1 MPDYL
6 TSVQDKGFY
15 GWPYSYFG
23 QHLDTRVKQ
32 QRPDL
37 VKKAIKPDYSL
48 GSHVAPLGLWF
59 ASKKTN
65 LGDQI

>member
-37 VKKAIKPDYSL
+37 VKKQLS
-48 GSHVAPLGLWF
+48 
-59 ASKKTN
+59 
-65 LGDQI
+65 QIIH